1 MALIAR
7 YATRALVAALMAI
20 GCVVVFAAPASA
32 HAQLLSTN
40 PVDGAVLITS
50 PSQVVLRFD
59 QAVEIDLGAVRVL
72 STSGSRVDQGN
83 TFHPGGEASSVAI
96 DLRPRLPDG
105 TYIVAWRVISAD
117 SHPVHGGFIF
127 SVGST
132 AGAAKARALATTL
145 GAGSASTAVGILF
158 WLVRVA
164 ELGGLIL
171 LVGLALVIEIAWRAG
186 GATRRLRRLLTISW
200 GITFMSSILGIAL
213 QGVYGSA
220 LPLPDLFQ
228 PSLVSAVL
236 HTRYGE
242 VEMLRLLLL
251 IAAVPVLL
259 GAVAQVRSGGTRT
272 ALLIA
277 GVPIGVGLLAT
288 PGLSGHAAT
297 GIVIGIGIP
306 ADLLHMLSVSLWAGG
321 LTLLLAVALPGLVPD
336 ERPSDERMVM
346 LRISA
351 LAFGAVCG
359 IVVTGVVL
367 AIRQINSLSGLFDTT
382 YGQILIAKSS
392 IALVVIGLG
401 ALARRTLHG
410 RLLAWPQIVWR
421 SQAAVPVPGALAA
434 MGRGQGELGR
444 RFALGVAAEL
454 VLIASVLGVTG
465 ALINA
470 VPPRQLQTRPFTA
483 TWNVLGVQVN
493 AVVEPAAAGPGNEFH
508 FYVLGPGG
516 EPKAIPELDA
526 EVTLQS
532 EDIGPLA
539 IPLTVAGPGHYQD
552 NNFDLP
558 FAGTWVLRLT
568 VRTTAIDEQLI
579 YVKVPVS

>member
-1 MALIAR
+1 VTAL
-7 YATRALVAALMAI
+7 LAI
-20 GCVVVFAAPASA
+20 GGLVLFATPASA

-40 PVDGAVLITS
+40 PVDGAVLLTS
-50 PSQVVLRFD
+50 PSQVVLHFD
-59 QAVEIDLGAVRVL
+59 QAVETDLGSVRVL
-72 STSGSRVDQGN
+72 STSGARVDEGN
-83 TFHPGGEASSVAI
+83 TFHPGGQPSLVAI
-96 DLRPRLPDG
+96 DLQPHLPDG

-117 SHPVHGGFIF
+117 SHPVHGAFIF

-132 AGAAKARALATTL
+132 AGAAKARALANTL
-145 GAGSASTAVGILF
+145 AAESASSAVGILF
-158 WLVRVA
+158 WFVRVA

-171 LVGLALVIEIAWRAG
+171 LVGLALVIEIAWYPG
-186 GATRRLRRLLTISW
+186 GATRRLRRLLAVSW
-200 GITFMSSILGIAL
+200 AVTLLASILGIAL
-213 QGVYGSA
+213 QGVYASA
-220 LPLPDLFQ
+220 LPLPDLFE

-242 VEMLRLLLL
+242 VELLRLILLL
-251 IAAVPVLL
+251 AAVPVLL
-259 GAVAQVRSGGTRT
+259 GPVARARPSGTRT

-277 GVPIGVGLLAT
+277 GVPIGLGLLAT

-297 GIVIGIGIP
+297 GIYIGIGIP
-306 ADLLHMLSVSLWAGG
+306 ADLLHLLSVSLWAGG
-321 LTLLLAVALPGLVPD
+321 LTLLLAVVLPGLRPG
-336 ERPSDERMVM
+336 ERPDDERMVM

-351 LAFGAVCG
+351 LAFCAVCG
-359 IVVTGVVL
+359 IVITGVVL

-382 YGQILIAKSS
+382 YGQLLIAKSS
-392 IALVVIGLG
+392 IVLVVIGLG

-410 RLLAWPQIVWR
+410 RLLAWPHVAWR
-421 SQAAVPVPGALAA
+421 TPTATSPLGGVPA
-434 MGRGQGELGR
+434 MGGRQSGLGR
-444 RFALGVAAEL
+444 RFALGVVAEL
-454 VLIASVLGVTG
+454 ALITAVLGVTG
-465 ALINA
+465 ALINS
-470 VPPRQLQTRPFTA
+470 VPPRQLQNQPFTG

-493 AVVEPAAAGPGNEFH
+493 LVIEPVAAGPGNEFH

-532 EDIGPLA
+532 EDIGPLT

-558 FAGTWVLRLT
+558 FAGTWLLRIT

-579 YVKVPVS
+579 YVNVPVS